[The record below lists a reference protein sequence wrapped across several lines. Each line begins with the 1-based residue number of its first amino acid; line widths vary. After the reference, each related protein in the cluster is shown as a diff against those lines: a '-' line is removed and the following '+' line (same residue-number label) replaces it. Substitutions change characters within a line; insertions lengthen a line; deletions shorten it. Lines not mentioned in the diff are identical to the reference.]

1 MLQVESGLLVFSI
14 SMSLSETWSM
24 IDRIFWMIVGSTD
37 EAGAQSAAVK
47 GPVWVSIRGVEHL
60 KGQL

>member
-1 MLQVESGLLVFSI
+1 
-14 SMSLSETWSM
+14 MSLSETWSM
-24 IDRIFWMIVGSTD
+24 IDKIFWMIVGSTD